1 MVYDKELGEKYG
13 LVFKIIFN
21 GELKAVA
28 SSLNGVYIELSALW
42 AQHKDDPDFKMTIEK
57 AKEVK

>member
-1 MVYDKELGEKYG
+1 MVYDKEFYEKYG

-28 SSLNGVYIELSALW
+28 SNLNGVYTELSVLW
-42 AQHKDDPDFKMTIEK
+42 AQHKDDPDFKMIIER
-57 AKEVK
+57 AKEDE

>member
-28 SSLNGVYIELSALW
+28 SSLNVVYI
-42 AQHKDDPDFKMTIEK
+42 
-57 AKEVK
+57 